1 MNNPQ
6 RGEVTIDGPEGELK
20 LCLTLGAVAQL
31 EEALGIDSLT
41 EIESVLKKASMKH
54 LIHIIKALAA
64 GGGNPLTDDQMMT
77 WQVDLKSVMGKIQE
91 CFVAAGFNDPDDD
104 GKGDD
109 DKEEGSG
116 KN

>member
-6 RGEVTIDGPEGELK
+6 RGEVTIEGPEGELK
-20 LCLTLGAVAQL
+20 LCLTLGAIAQL

-41 EIESVLKKASMKH
+41 EIESVLTKASMKH
-54 LIHIIKALAA
+54 MILIVKALLA
-64 GGGNPLTDDQMMT
+64 GGGNPLTDEQFMT
-77 WQVDLKSVMGKIQE
+77 WQVDLKGVMGKIQE

-109 DKEEGSG
+109 DKEEGSE